1 MQRRRLLSGLA
12 TGAAA
17 AGLSACGA
25 SSLWPWGNDNT
36 GSFDVENMPVLSEAP
51 EISSTTWIN
60 SEPITLAGLRG
71 NSAVGIAFWTYG

>member
-1 MQRRRLLSGLA
+1 MQRRRLLHGIA
-12 TGAAA
+12 GGAAA
-17 AGLSACGA
+17 LGLSACGQTLMRTEEA
-25 SSLWPWGNDNT
+25 PALVG
-36 GSFDVENMPVLSEAP
+36 ELPVLGEAP

>member
-1 MQRRRLLSGLA
+1 MQRRRLLHGIA
-12 TGAAA
+12 GGAAA
-17 AGLSACGA
+17 LGLSACGQTLMTTEGA
-25 SSLWPWGNDNT
+25 PAVVGEL
-36 GSFDVENMPVLSEAP
+36 PVLGEAP